1 VTQVSLPLPV
11 DRVCR
16 LVKRESLG
24 GAYALLTFEHPEAAR
39 AAAGQFAM
47 VQPEASGD
55 LLLRRP
61 FSIMDAEPAASR
73 FTIFLKAVGPGST
86 AVFDLHEGENARVL
100 GPLGHGFTH
109 PTAGD
114 TVFLVGGGYGVAPFA
129 LFSRALRDTGAAFH
143 LFYGGRSE
151 SELPLVRELERR
163 GIKLTLSTD
172 DGTRGERGRVTAPL
186 LDALASGASDAK
198 SSRIYAC
205 GPEAMMHAV
214 AKIADEKALFCEVSL
229 DPWMGC
235 GVGTC
240 LGCVVKIQES
250 GELRP
255 KNRPACT
262 EGPVFNS
269 KRVIWGLE
277 KHP

>member
-1 VTQVSLPLPV
+1 VTEPLPPTPV

-24 GAYALLTFEHPEAAR
+24 GAYALLTFEHPEIAR
-39 AAAGQFAM
+39 ANAGQFAM
-47 VQPEASGD
+47 IQPEAPGD

-61 FSIMDAEPAASR
+61 FSIMDTEPAASR

-86 AVFDLHEGENARVL
+86 AVFDLHEGARARIL
-100 GPLGHGFTH
+100 GPLGRGFTR
-109 PTAGD
+109 PSQGD
-114 TVFLVGGGYGVAPFA
+114 KVFLIGGGYGVAPFA
-129 LFSRALRDTGAAFH
+129 LFSRSLRGTDVSFH
-143 LFYGGRSE
+143 LFYGGRSA
-151 SELPLVRELERR
+151 SELPLVPELERR
-163 GIKLTLSTD
+163 RMPMTLATD
-172 DGTRGERGRVTAPL
+172 DGTRGEHGRVTAPL
-186 LDALASGASDAK
+186 LAALSADKA
-198 SSRIYAC
+198 RVRLYAC

-214 AKIADEKALFCEVSL
+214 AKIADERSLTCEVSL

-240 LGCVVKIQES
+240 LGCVVKIQEP

-262 EGPVFNS
+262 EGPVFDS
-269 KRVIWGLE
+269 KRVIWPE
-277 KHP
+277 RKHA